1 MAEQPQRR
9 GASNIDTFD
18 GQWPQLRGQVRS
30 WWGQLTDA
38 DVDTIAGQ
46 QDLLVSLL
54 QERYGYTRARAE
66 QEVERRVHAYRDQI
80 DTSGVRQIGET
91 VYAAAHDIAARLTE
105 TAGAVGATVQETG
118 ATAARAVADTA
129 KGAGGY
135 LQATGMDRITGDVT
149 GLIRRY
155 PVPAILIG
163 LGIGLL
169 VGRSLGTPTRT
180 PAEARGPDGPL
191 DAPRE
196 TDTSFEEIER

>member
-9 GASNIDTFD
+9 GTSHIDTFD

-30 WWGQLTDA
+30 WWGQLTEA

-46 QDLLVSLL
+46 QDRLVSLL

-66 QEVERRVHAYRDQI
+66 QEVERRVPAYRDQL
-80 DTSGVRQIGET
+80 DTSGVRKIGET
-91 VYAAAHDIAARLTE
+91 VYAAAHGIAARLTE
-105 TAGAVGATVQETG
+105 PAG

-129 KGAGGY
+129 KGVGGS
-135 LQATGMDRITGDVT
+135 QQTTGMDRITGDVT

-169 VGRSLGTPTRT
+169 VGRSLAKPTRT
-180 PAEARGPDGPL
+180 PAEARPDGPL
-191 DAPRE
+191 KAPRGA
-196 TDTSFEEIER
+196 DTAFEAIER

>member
-9 GASNIDTFD
+9 GASHIDTFD

-30 WWGQLTDA
+30 WWGQLTEA

-46 QDLLVSLL
+46 QDRLVSLL

-66 QEVERRVHAYRDQI
+66 HEVERRVPAYRDQL

-91 VYAAAHDIAARLTE
+91 VYAAAHGIAARLTE
-105 TAGAVGATVQETG
+105 PAG

-129 KGAGGY
+129 KGVGGS
-135 LQATGMDRITGDVT
+135 LQTTGMDRITGDVT

-169 VGRSLGTPTRT
+169 VGRSLAKPPRT
-180 PAEARGPDGPL
+180 PAEARPDGPL
-191 DAPRE
+191 KAPRGA
-196 TDTSFEEIER
+196 DTAFEAIER